1 VHREASIALERR
13 PAREPRPTEESSM
26 NYGGML
32 ARAGHWVSL
41 LLGSVTPSGI
51 GPRFALAAA
60 LLTLAVALA
69 SGLHQPAWAIAAW
82 ILCLAA
88 ILLLVAL
95 YLAITS
101 KFAKVAESLE
111 SIGLGELSGRV
122 GTILEGESGRVV
134 ESVQQMNRDL
144 AGVVEQVRSSSDRI
158 ALTSREIAAGSSD
171 LSQRTEQQASTL
183 EQIASAMQ
191 ELATTVRHNSQ
202 HCQIAA
208 KLTSES
214 AELAASGAQCVRRA
228 MHSMSLVDDSS
239 RRIGEI
245 SKLIEGIA
253 LQTNILALNAAVEAA
268 RAGEQG
274 RGFSIVAGEVRAL
287 AERCADA
294 ALDIKSLIEAS
305 VSDTRSGV
313 AIVNDAGQVIDRVSA
328 RAQQAAGLI
337 GEIAAA
343 SRDQSSGVEQVSRSL
358 LQLEQVNL
366 QNAALV
372 ERTSGAGRLF
382 QEEARKLQE
391 AVSHFK
397 LDRAE
402 GRHTA
407 VALVRHGVAHLR
419 AVGRR
424 RACDDFDDPHGEF
437 IFGEYYISA
446 FDVHGIRVANG
457 SDPAS
462 RGENIYDIRDA
473 DGKQHVRAMIAKAK
487 ARGKGWEDYKWTN
500 PVTRRIEPKSVY
512 FELVDEVIITCG
524 IYRADAAAEHAV
536 APMTTLAGLLLPTKR
551 RRYTTAQG
559 APERAQTALSNPH
572 PDQRSDS

>member
-1 VHREASIALERR
+1 
-13 PAREPRPTEESSM
+13 M
-26 NYGGML
+26 KYGGIL
-32 ARAGHWVSL
+32 ARVEHWVSL
-41 LLGSVTPSGI
+41 LLGHVTPSEI
-51 GPRFALAAA
+51 GPRFVLTGA

-69 SGLHQPAWAIAAW
+69 GAHHQPAWTIAAW

-88 ILLLVAL
+88 VLLLIAL
-95 YLAITS
+95 YQAITS
-101 KFAKVAESLE
+101 RFAKVAESLE

-158 ALTSREIAAGSSD
+158 AVTSREVAAGGSD

-191 ELATTVRHNSQ
+191 ELATTVKHNSE

-214 AELAASGAQCVRRA
+214 AELAATGAQCVRRA
-228 MHSMSLVDDSS
+228 MDSMSLVDDSS

-274 RGFSIVAGEVRAL
+274 RGFSVVASEVRAL
-287 AERCADA
+287 AQRCADA
-294 ALDIKSLIEAS
+294 ALDIKQLIETS
-305 VSDTRSGV
+305 VSNTSSSV
-313 AIVNDAGQVIDRVSA
+313 AVVNDAGRVIDRVSA

-337 GEIAAA
+337 GEIATA
-343 SRDQSSGVEQVSRSL
+343 SRDQSSGVEQVSQSIM
-358 LQLEQVNL
+358 QLEQMNL
-366 QNAALV
+366 HNAALV
-372 ERTSGAGRLF
+372 EQTSEAGRLF
-382 QEEARKLQE
+382 QDEARKLQE
-391 AVSHFK
+391 VVSHFK

-407 VALVRHGVAHLR
+407 VALVRQGVAHLR

-437 IFGEYYISA
+437 VFGEYYISA
-446 FDVHGIRVANG
+446 FDVNGIRVANG

-473 DGKQHVRAMIAKAK
+473 DGKQHVHAIIEKAK

-500 PVTRRIEPKSVY
+500 PVTKRIEPKSVY
-512 FELVDEVIITCG
+512 FELVDDVIITCG
-524 IYRADAAAEHAV
+524 IYRAAAAAAQPV
-536 APMTTLAGLLLPTKR
+536 APMTMLAGLLLPTKR
-551 RRYTTAQG
+551 RRYTTPRHAGHEVQRETADPSSAQ
-559 APERAQTALSNPH
+559 PK
-572 PDQRSDS
+572 RS